1 MASRRYLVT
10 GGCGFIGSHL
20 VDRLLSEGSDVTVL
34 DDLSTGK
41 RERLDPRAHLIVG
54 DVADSAT
61 LARAFD
67 GVLGC
72 FHLAAIASV
81 PRSVEDWVGT
91 HRVNQTG
98 AVAVFDAARNKGRGE
113 PVPVVYASSA
123 AVYGDTRGT
132 PMSEDLPPAP
142 LTGYGAD
149 KRGCELHAA
158 VAWTVHRVPTMGLR
172 IFNAYGPRQD
182 GASPY
187 AGVIS
192 LFAERLTAGLPI
204 TVFGDGTQVRDFVYV
219 GDVVAGLA
227 AAMAACRA
235 GAQVL
240 NICTGV
246 ATSVDRLIRELATQT
261 ATTPA
266 VEYAPARPG
275 DLYHS
280 VGDPARA
287 AAMLGFRARTPLAE
301 GLAALLNA
309 MA

>member
-54 DVADSAT
+54 DVGDSAT

-81 PRSVEDWVGT
+81 SRSVEDWVGT

-132 PMSEDLPPAP
+132 AMSEDLPPAP

-158 VAWTVHRVPTMGLR
+158 VAWTVHRVPTIGLR

-261 ATTPA
+261 ATTRLSNMRRRGRGTCTIPSA
-266 VEYAPARPG
+266 TPRARPRCWAF
-275 DLYHS
+275 
-280 VGDPARA
+280 ARA
-287 AAMLGFRARTPLAE
+287 PPSPRAWRRC
-301 GLAALLNA
+301 
-309 MA
+309 